1 MSCGRYLTVS
11 LRAGLPAR
19 LLWLEFKIQDVKAH
33 KSLHDAADHFE
44 KRCCR
49 YNELADAAAKEAVK
63 LSFAQLQAL
72 HSKQLQINKMVARFN
87 SFLAECA
94 ALQLKAV
101 QRQSQF
107 ETAVLDVRGSCFCH
121 RWKLRSSIPFLTQ
134 KSLARLFVSGL
145 SSNCGLSTMSMRTL
159 PLPNCL

>member
-63 LSFAQLQAL
+63 VTILRTVTSFTQQAIAD
-72 HSKQLQINKMVARFN
+72 QQNGCTI
-87 SFLAECA
+87 
-94 ALQLKAV
+94 
-101 QRQSQF
+101 
-107 ETAVLDVRGSCFCH
+107 
-121 RWKLRSSIPFLTQ
+121 
-134 KSLARLFVSGL
+134 
-145 SSNCGLSTMSMRTL
+145 
-159 PLPNCL
+159 